1 MSATKSTNY
10 IWRKTETKRCESKFS
25 DYIPK
30 ALAEGICNLWRCISN
45 FIVRSNNTNHYSNKT
60 NTQPDIPPDTQTDQ
74 HSIPQPTQLT
84 IPLPTIEWKDTQAFI
99 PPICEGQVIKVYDG
113 DTITIAAKLPYNDS
127 LLYRFSIRLNGID
140 SPEIKGSSEDEKAAA
155 QVSKRA
161 LENLILHKYVVLKNQ
176 STEKYGR
183 ILADVYIIYDKNEK
197 LHNPSTMLRMT
208 TDYSQETSACK
219 QAYVSL
225 HLNKWM
231 LDNRYAVEYDGG
243 TKKAPKSW
251 IKFQKTGSK
260 N

>member
-10 IWRKTETKRCESKFS
+10 I
-25 DYIPK
+25 
-30 ALAEGICNLWRCISN
+30 CNLWRCVSN
-45 FIVRSNNTNHYSNKT
+45 FMVRSNNTNHYSEQTQKDKS
-60 NTQPDIPPDTQTDQ
+60 NTQTEQDISPR
-74 HSIPQPTQLT
+74 PTQLT

-140 SPEIKGSSEDEKAAA
+140 SPEIKGHSEDEKAAA
-155 QVSKRA
+155 QVSKLA
-161 LENLILHKYVVLKNQ
+161 LENLILHKYIVLKNK

-183 ILADVYIIYDKNEK
+183 ILADVYIVYDKNDK
-197 LHNPSTMLRMT
+197 
-208 TDYSQETSACK
+208 
-219 QAYVSL
+219 L

-243 TKKAPKSW
+243 TKNAPKSW

>member
-10 IWRKTETKRCESKFS
+10 I
-25 DYIPK
+25 
-30 ALAEGICNLWRCISN
+30 CNLWRCVSN
-45 FIVRSNNTNHYSNKT
+45 FMVRSNNTNHYSDEFQKDKT
-60 NTQPDIPPDTQTDQ
+60 NTQPDTQTDK
-74 HSIPQPTQLT
+74 HNIPQPTQLT

-140 SPEIKGSSEDEKAAA
+140 SPEIKGHSEDEKAAA

-161 LENLILHKYVVLKNQ
+161 LENLILHKYVVLKNK

-183 ILADVYIIYDKNEK
+183 ILADVYIVYVKNDK
-197 LHNPSTMLRMT
+197 
-208 TDYSQETSACK
+208 
-219 QAYVSL
+219 L

-243 TKKAPKSW
+243 TKNAPKSW
-251 IKFQKTGSK
+251 LKYQKTGSK

>member
-10 IWRKTETKRCESKFS
+10 I
-25 DYIPK
+25 
-30 ALAEGICNLWRCISN
+30 CNLWRCVSN
-45 FIVRSNNTNHYSNKT
+45 FMVRSNNTNHYSDEFQKDKT
-60 NTQPDIPPDTQTDQ
+60 NTQPDTQTDQ
-74 HSIPQPTQLT
+74 HNIPQPTQLT

-140 SPEIKGSSEDEKAAA
+140 SPEIKGHSEDEKAAA

-161 LENLILHKYVVLKNQ
+161 LENLILHKYVVLKNK

-183 ILADVYIIYDKNEK
+183 ILADVYIVYDKNDK
-197 LHNPSTMLRMT
+197 
-208 TDYSQETSACK
+208 
-219 QAYVSL
+219 L

-243 TKKAPKSW
+243 TKNAPKSW
-251 IKFQKTGSK
+251 LKYQKTGSK

>member
-10 IWRKTETKRCESKFS
+10 I
-25 DYIPK
+25 
-30 ALAEGICNLWRCISN
+30 CNLWRCVSN
-45 FIVRSNNTNHYSNKT
+45 FMVRSNNTNHYSDEFQKDKT
-60 NTQPDIPPDTQTDQ
+60 NTQPDTQTQTDQ
-74 HSIPQPTQLT
+74 HNIPQPTQLT

-140 SPEIKGSSEDEKAAA
+140 SPEIKGHSEDEKAAA

-161 LENLILHKYVVLKNQ
+161 LENLILHKYVVLKNK

-183 ILADVYIIYDKNEK
+183 ILADVYIVYDKNDK
-197 LHNPSTMLRMT
+197 
-208 TDYSQETSACK
+208 
-219 QAYVSL
+219 L

-243 TKKAPKSW
+243 TKNAPKSW
-251 IKFQKTGSK
+251 LKYQKTGSK

>member
-10 IWRKTETKRCESKFS
+10 IC
-25 DYIPK
+25 Y
-30 ALAEGICNLWRCISN
+30 LWRCVSN
-45 FIVRSNNTNHYSNKT
+45 FMVRSNNTNHYSDEFQKDKT
-60 NTQPDIPPDTQTDQ
+60 NTQPDTQTDK
-74 HSIPQPTQLT
+74 HNIPQPTQLT

-140 SPEIKGSSEDEKAAA
+140 SPEIKGHSEDEKAAA

-161 LENLILHKYVVLKNQ
+161 LENLILHKYVVLKNK

-183 ILADVYIIYDKNEK
+183 ILADVYIVYDKNDK
-197 LHNPSTMLRMT
+197 
-208 TDYSQETSACK
+208 
-219 QAYVSL
+219 L

-243 TKKAPKSW
+243 TKNAPKSW
-251 IKFQKTGSK
+251 LKYQKTGSK

>member
-10 IWRKTETKRCESKFS
+10 I
-25 DYIPK
+25 
-30 ALAEGICNLWRCISN
+30 CNLWRCVSN
-45 FIVRSNNTNHYSNKT
+45 FMVRSNNTNHYSHEFQKDKT
-60 NTQPDIPPDTQTDQ
+60 NTQPDTQTDQ
-74 HSIPQPTQLT
+74 DNIPQPTQLT

-140 SPEIKGSSEDEKAAA
+140 SPEIKGHSEDEKAAA

-161 LENLILHKYVVLKNQ
+161 LENLILHKYVVLKNK

-183 ILADVYIIYDKNEK
+183 ILADVYIVYDKNDK
-197 LHNPSTMLRMT
+197 
-208 TDYSQETSACK
+208 
-219 QAYVSL
+219 L

-251 IKFQKTGSK
+251 LKYQKTGSK

>member
-10 IWRKTETKRCESKFS
+10 IWSKTESKHSESKFS

-30 ALAEGICNLWRCISN
+30 ALAEGICNLWRCVSN
-45 FIVRSNNTNHYSNKT
+45 FIVRSNNTNHYSEQTQKDKT
-60 NTQPDIPPDTQTDQ
+60 NTQPDTQTQTDQ

-84 IPLPTIEWKDTQAFI
+84 IPLPTIEWKDTQAFV
-99 PPICEGQVIKVYDG
+99 PPIYEGQVIKVYDG
-113 DTITIAAKLPYNDS
+113 DTITIAAKLPYPDS

-140 SPEIKGSSEDEKAAA
+140 SPEIKGHSEDEKAAA
-155 QVSKRA
+155 QVSKLA

-183 ILADVYIIYDKNEK
+183 ILADVYIIYDKNVK
-197 LHNPSTMLRMT
+197 I
-208 TDYSQETSACK
+208 
-219 QAYVSL
+219 

>member
-10 IWRKTETKRCESKFS
+10 IWRKTETKCSESKFS

-45 FIVRSNNTNHYSNKT
+45 FIARSNNTNHYSEQTQRNKT
-60 NTQPDIPPDTQTDQ
+60 NTQSNTQTDQ

-84 IPLPTIEWKDTQAFI
+84 IPLPTIEWKDTQAFV

-140 SPEIKGSSEDEKAAA
+140 SPEIKGSSEDEKTAA
-155 QVSKRA
+155 QVSKLA
-161 LENLILHKYVVLKNQ
+161 LENLILHKYVVLKNK

-183 ILADVYIIYDKNEK
+183 ILADVYIVYDKNEK
-197 LHNPSTMLRMT
+197 
-208 TDYSQETSACK
+208 
-219 QAYVSL
+219 L

>member
-1 MSATKSTNY
+1 MSSTKRTNY
-10 IWRKTETKRCESKFS
+10 
-25 DYIPK
+25 
-30 ALAEGICNLWRCISN
+30 ICNLWRCISN

-60 NTQPDIPPDTQTDQ
+60 NTQPDTPPDTQTDQ
-74 HSIPQPTQLT
+74 HSSPQPTQLT
-84 IPLPTIEWKDTQAFI
+84 IPLPTIEWKDTQAFV
-99 PPICEGQVIKVYDG
+99 PPIYEGQVIKVYDG
-113 DTITIAAKLPYNDS
+113 DTITIAAKLPYHDS

-183 ILADVYIIYDKNEK
+183 ILADVYIIYDKNVK

-260 N
+260 I

>member
-10 IWRKTETKRCESKFS
+10 
-25 DYIPK
+25 
-30 ALAEGICNLWRCISN
+30 ICNLWRCISN

-140 SPEIKGSSEDEKAAA
+140 SPEIKGSSEDEKTAA
-155 QVSKRA
+155 QASKLA
-161 LENLILHKYVVLKNQ
+161 LENLILHKYVVLKNK

-183 ILADVYIIYDKNEK
+183 ILADVYIVYEKNDK
-197 LHNPSTMLRMT
+197 
-208 TDYSQETSACK
+208 
-219 QAYVSL
+219 L

>member
-10 IWRKTETKRCESKFS
+10 I
-25 DYIPK
+25 
-30 ALAEGICNLWRCISN
+30 CNLWRCVSN
-45 FIVRSNNTNHYSNKT
+45 FMVRSNNTNHYSDEFQKDKT
-60 NTQPDIPPDTQTDQ
+60 NTQPDTQTDK
-74 HSIPQPTQLT
+74 HNIPQPTQLT

-140 SPEIKGSSEDEKAAA
+140 SPEIKGHSEDEKAAA

-161 LENLILHKYVVLKNQ
+161 LENLILHKYVVLKNK

-183 ILADVYIIYDKNEK
+183 ILADVYIVYEKNDK
-197 LHNPSTMLRMT
+197 
-208 TDYSQETSACK
+208 
-219 QAYVSL
+219 L

-251 IKFQKTGSK
+251 LKYQKTGSK

>member
-1 MSATKSTNY
+1 M
-10 IWRKTETKRCESKFS
+10 
-25 DYIPK
+25 
-30 ALAEGICNLWRCISN
+30 CNLWRCISN
-45 FIVRSNNTNHYSNKT
+45 FIVRSNNTNHYSEQTQRDKT
-60 NTQPDIPPDTQTDQ
+60 NTSPDTQTDQ
-74 HSIPQPTQLT
+74 DTTPRPTQLT
-84 IPLPTIEWKDTQAFI
+84 IPLPTIEWKDTQAFV

-140 SPEIKGSSEDEKAAA
+140 SPEIKGNSEDEKTAA
-155 QVSKRA
+155 QVSKLA
-161 LENLILHKYVVLKNQ
+161 LENLILHKYVVLKNK

-183 ILADVYIIYDKNEK
+183 ILADVYIVYEKNEK

>member
-1 MSATKSTNY
+1 MSANKRTNY
-10 IWRKTETKRCESKFS
+10 
-25 DYIPK
+25 
-30 ALAEGICNLWRCISN
+30 ICNLWKCISN
-45 FIVRSNNTNHYSNKT
+45 LIVRSNNTNHYSDNT
-60 NTQPDIPPDTQTDQ
+60 NTQSNTQTNTQTDN

-140 SPEIKGSSEDEKAAA
+140 SPEIKGHSEDEKTAA

-161 LENLILHKYVVLKNQ
+161 LENLILHKYVVLKNK

-183 ILADVYIIYDKNEK
+183 ILADVYIVYEKNDK
-197 LHNPSTMLRMT
+197 
-208 TDYSQETSACK
+208 
-219 QAYVSL
+219 L

-251 IKFQKTGSK
+251 LKYQKTGSK

>member
-10 IWRKTETKRCESKFS
+10 I
-25 DYIPK
+25 
-30 ALAEGICNLWRCISN
+30 CNLWRCVSN
-45 FIVRSNNTNHYSNKT
+45 FMVRSNNTNHYSDEFQKDKT
-60 NTQPDIPPDTQTDQ
+60 NTQPDTQTDK
-74 HSIPQPTQLT
+74 HNIPQPTQLT

-127 LLYRFSIRLNGID
+127 LLYRFSIRLN
-140 SPEIKGSSEDEKAAA
+140 PEIKGHSEDEKAAA

-161 LENLILHKYVVLKNQ
+161 LENLILHKYVVLKNK

-183 ILADVYIIYDKNEK
+183 ILADVYIVYDKNDK
-197 LHNPSTMLRMT
+197 
-208 TDYSQETSACK
+208 
-219 QAYVSL
+219 L

-243 TKKAPKSW
+243 TKNAPKSW
-251 IKFQKTGSK
+251 LKYQKTGSK

>member
-10 IWRKTETKRCESKFS
+10 I
-25 DYIPK
+25 
-30 ALAEGICNLWRCISN
+30 CNLWRCVSN
-45 FIVRSNNTNHYSNKT
+45 FMVRSNNTNHYSDEFQKDKT
-60 NTQPDIPPDTQTDQ
+60 NTQPDTQTDK
-74 HSIPQPTQLT
+74 HNIPQPTQLT

-140 SPEIKGSSEDEKAAA
+140 SPEIKGHSEDEKAAA

-161 LENLILHKYVVLKNQ
+161 LENLILHKYVVLKNK

-183 ILADVYIIYDKNEK
+183 ILADVYIVYDKNDK
-197 LHNPSTMLRMT
+197 
-208 TDYSQETSACK
+208 
-219 QAYVSL
+219 L

-243 TKKAPKSW
+243 TKNAPKSW
-251 IKFQKTGSK
+251 LKYQKTGSK